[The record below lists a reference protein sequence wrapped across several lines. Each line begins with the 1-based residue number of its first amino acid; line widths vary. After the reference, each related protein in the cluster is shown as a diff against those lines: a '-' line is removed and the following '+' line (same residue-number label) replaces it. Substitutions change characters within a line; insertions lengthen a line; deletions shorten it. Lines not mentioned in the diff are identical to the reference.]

1 MNKKYQ
7 VFLSST
13 FKDLENERAKVIETL
28 LNKDCIPVGME
39 YFPAAGEDQMTLIKG
54 KHPILAVFP
63 TNKQPLYVWQHIRVV
78 CYLQFEG
85 SIFVSSS
92 SVMSGNGFER
102 ISFIHSYGSMSASLQ
117 HAMKV

>member
-1 MNKKYQ
+1 MNNKLTSPNLFSD
-7 VFLSST
+7 VCGI
-13 FKDLENERAKVIETL
+13 IEQGRQQAYAAV
-28 LNKDCIPVGME
+28 NKSMIE
-39 YFPAAGEDQMTLIKG
+39 S

-63 TNKQPLYVWQHIRVV
+63 TNKQPLYVWQQIRVV

-92 SVMSGNGFER
+92 SVMSSNGFER

>member
-1 MNKKYQ
+1 M
-7 VFLSST
+7 
-13 FKDLENERAKVIETL
+13 
-28 LNKDCIPVGME
+28 IPVI
-39 YFPAAGEDQMTLIKG
+39 AALNQHFYLEKVCS

-63 TNKQPLYVWQHIRVV
+63 TNKQPLYVWQQIRVV

-92 SVMSGNGFER
+92 SVMSSNGFER

>member
-1 MNKKYQ
+1 MDKPKSVIRKWQ
-7 VFLSST
+7 EVFSNDRFGL
-13 FKDLENERAKVIETL
+13 KI
-28 LNKDCIPVGME
+28 
-39 YFPAAGEDQMTLIKG
+39 QG
-54 KHPILAVFP
+54 KHPILAVFHN
-63 TNKQPLYVWQHIRVV
+63 NKQPLYVWQHIRVV